1 MWKATV
7 ITYLDAIIVMNE
19 KSMNNCPIDSDIDII
34 LVYYKELIDFENKV

>member
-1 MWKATV
+1 
-7 ITYLDAIIVMNE
+7 MNE